1 MFLMLFWLLIFD
13 NLLLYDKM
21 LFDSKV
27 LLLLLLLKSMLEFID
42 DMFGVNVE
50 LLFL

>member
-21 LFDSKV
+21 LFGSKV
-27 LLLLLLLKSMLEFID
+27 LLLLLLKSMLEFIAE
-42 DMFGVNVE
+42 MFGVNVE